1 MEHDLTRIDDSGKI
15 FIITQYIQ
23 GNVNNQIS
31 LMKTANDYFEIFEF
45 IELSKD
51 IDTLSFYAS
60 IASFLEHEYTMDSM
74 KVIKLAKDSKLLDTV
89 FDKVKDSDFVKN
101 MLDEAIV
108 IHVTEDY
115 LTHEPTIATMH

>member
-31 LMKTANDYFEIFEF
+31 LMKTANNYFEIFQF

-51 IDTLSFYAS
+51 LGRLSFYAS
-60 IASFLEHEYTMDSM
+60 IASFLEHEYTMDSI

-89 FDKVKDSDFVKN
+89 FDKVKDSDFVKK
-101 MLDEAIV
+101 MLDEAIEV
-108 IHVTEDY
+108 HVTEDY
-115 LTHEPTIATMH
+115 RTHEPT